1 MRRGSGRHTWGNN
14 SAGAESESW
23 PDLPLPLPIAP
34 WAQREPRPKG
44 GRPPPPRRLY
54 PILLPR
60 PLWSSPC
67 LTSLP
72 LLLSLP
78 SSHPAP
84 SLLPS
89 GTFPHSP
96 AFALSSLR
104 QVPALDFL
112 PICCEA
118 AALPLLA
125 GGGGE
130 GSGSFHPLAWLL
142 KDGKHRGRAQVS
154 PPSLFVRDPGT
165 QGTGV
170 GVLLRAVQC
179 GRAMASV
186 SLMGVGHCVG
196 RKDDPSW
203 GHVGACP
210 LPGPCVCVHWFC
222 RCPGICSVT
231 LWVTEDR
238 L

>member
-125 GGGGE
+125 GGE
-130 GSGSFHPLAWLL
+130 GSGSFHHLAWLL

-154 PPSLFVRDPGT
+154 PPSLFVRDPGNWGWGAA
-165 QGTGV
+165 QGSSLWQGH
-170 GVLLRAVQC
+170 GQC
-179 GRAMASV
+179 VSYGSGSLCGSEGRPE
-186 SLMGVGHCVG
+186 L
-196 RKDDPSW
+196 
-203 GHVGACP
+203 GACWS
-210 LPGPCVCVHWFC
+210 LPPSRSLCVCALVL
-222 RCPGICSVT
+222 SVPRNLLCDT
-231 LWVTEDR
+231 LGD
-238 L
+238 

>member
-14 SAGAESESW
+14 SAGAESESC

-125 GGGGE
+125 GGGGGGFWVFPPPGLAAE
-130 GSGSFHPLAWLL
+130 GWEAQGEGPGLAPFPICQGPRDPGNWGWGAAQGSSVWQGHGQCVSYGSGSLC
-142 KDGKHRGRAQVS
+142 GSEGRPELGACWS
-154 PPSLFVRDPGT
+154 LPPSR
-165 QGTGV
+165 
-170 GVLLRAVQC
+170 
-179 GRAMASV
+179 
-186 SLMGVGHCVG
+186 SL
-196 RKDDPSW
+196 
-203 GHVGACP
+203 
-210 LPGPCVCVHWFC
+210 CVCALVL
-222 RCPGICSVT
+222 SVPRNLLCDT
-231 LWVTEDR
+231 LGD
-238 L
+238 